1 MYEGTINWDAYWRE
15 GREAD
20 TDFPAN
26 VGAYGKAD
34 LLADFFEER
43 GFPDDFAS
51 VGCGPADCP
60 LELAERFPQ
69 MDVFGYDSAE
79 SVVRENR
86 ERVESETIDGESID
100 DKTSDYG
107 NVAFEVATL
116 PDFDVERQFD
126 FVYCYATL
134 HYVRNVKRAIR
145 NLYDHV
151 RPGGHLV
158 FNYPSDTTREF
169 YHDQFD
175 DEEAFRDRF
184 QLVFEGENVTS
195 TAAIENLLD
204 ASVHDYWEAVDADR
218 DVGAAPP
225 NPCVYVEK

>member
-1 MYEGTINWDAYWRE
+1 MYEGTIDWDAYWRTD
-15 GREAD
+15 RETE

-34 LLADFFEER
+34 LLARFFEDE
-43 GFPDDFAS
+43 GVPDDFAS
-51 VGCGPADCP
+51 IGCGPADCP
-60 LELAERFPQ
+60 LELAERFPEL
-69 MDVFGYDSAE
+69 DVFGYDAAE

-86 ERVESETIDGESID
+86 ERIDGETTD
-100 DKTSDYG
+100 RG
-107 NVAFEVATL
+107 NVTFEVATL
-116 PDFDVERQFD
+116 PDFDVGRQFD
-126 FVYCYATL
+126 LVYCYATL
-134 HYVRNVKRAIR
+134 HYVRNVERAIR
-145 NLYDHV
+145 NLYEHV

-158 FNYPSDTTREF
+158 FNYPSETTREF

-175 DEEAFRDRF
+175 DEEEFRDRF

-195 TAAIENLLD
+195 AAEIED
-204 ASVHDYWEAVDADR
+204 ALGASLHDYWDAVDADS

>member
-1 MYEGTINWDAYWRE
+1 MYEGTIDWDAYWRE
-15 GREAD
+15 GREAN

-34 LLADFFEER
+34 LLADFFEQV
-43 GFPDDFAS
+43 GVPDDFAS

-60 LELAERFPQ
+60 LELAERFPGI
-69 MDVFGYDSAE
+69 DVFGYDAAK

-86 ERVESETIDGESID
+86 ERIESETIDDGTID
-100 DKTSDYG
+100 RG
-107 NVAFEVATL
+107 NVTFEVATL
-116 PDFDVERQFD
+116 PDFDVDRRFD
-126 FVYCYATL
+126 SVYCYATL
-134 HYVRNVKRAIR
+134 HYVRDVERTIQ
-145 NLYDHV
+145 NLYDRV
-151 RPGGHLV
+151 RPGGQLV

-169 YHDQFD
+169 YHDQFY
-175 DEEAFRDRF
+175 DEEEFRDRF

-195 TAAIENLLD
+195 AGEIED
-204 ASVHDYWEAVDADR
+204 ALGATVRDYWDAVDADS

>member
-1 MYEGTINWDAYWRE
+1 MYEGTIDWDAYWRE
-15 GREAD
+15 GREAEA
-20 TDFPAN
+20 DFPAN

-34 LLADFFEER
+34 LLADFFEDR
-43 GFPDDFAS
+43 GTPDDFAS

-60 LELAERFPQ
+60 LELAERFPGI
-69 MDVFGYDSAE
+69 DVFGYDAAE

-86 ERVESETIDGESID
+86 ERIDGETIDDGTID
-100 DKTSDYG
+100 RG
-107 NVAFEVATL
+107 NVTFEIATL
-116 PDFDVERQFD
+116 PDFDANRRFD
-126 FVYCYATL
+126 FVYCYATP
-134 HYVRNVKRAIR
+134 HYVRDVERAIQ

-169 YHDQFD
+169 YHDQFY
-175 DEEAFRDRF
+175 DEEEFRDRF

-195 TAAIENLLD
+195 AAEIENLLD
-204 ASVHDYWEAVDADR
+204 ANVHDYWKAVDADR